1 MIKKY
6 FIILSII
13 VMLFEFIMIDSS
25 FGLPSY
31 ELLKTNTYDVN
42 FRSGPS
48 TSYSIISTL
57 PKDTYLLKLSSTKD
71 QNGTRWIK
79 VYDFNRN
86 KTGYIASYLLSNS
99 GITFTS
105 EDANFTVLVSVDY
118 LNVRSGPG
126 TVFNLVK
133 RIQKDTKL
141 NVIKI
146 IKRNDGEVWYKYEE
160 NGSYL
165 FVASWYTKKVEETT
179 KTPDNSQTD
188 TNETSNTTNETSNT
202 TNPTKIKATAT
213 DFINL
218 RRGPST
224 DYEKLDL
231 INRGDQVEIRGFAKN
246 HLGELWPEVVYK
258 GKTGYAISD
267 YFTFDKDKV
276 NLDITL
282 IGNHCKTLYSTNLRE
297 GPSTQYK
304 VGYVVPKDTVLSI
317 VGVATNKEKWFEVKY
332 NSKFYWLREDTIT
345 IAKEE
350 KSTISSV
357 TWRISEVGI
366 DIKIEGNALKEPTF
380 TLSEDPIRLVLT
392 YKNTNLLTSSM
403 QSEVPIFPLTRYA
416 IASSNGSTIL
426 TLYLLTKTPYEL
438 EKGQTNQILHL
449 KLPKVNEEILEISG
463 RIVFTRV
470 NAVDN
475 ELYINL
481 EDLLNGFNLKMT
493 GSSINF
499 YGKTINFND
508 SVLKAIDN
516 ENYIALSKISDVL
529 PVSVTKI
536 QNKIFIDP
544 NLESIEKKDKSIILT
559 FSFPTN
565 ITKTE
570 INGKEFYIFNAETI
584 DKIEYSHS
592 HRSSSTPP
600 KIFVQADNYS
610 IEVKDNIVKLSV
622 AYNTNLSLSN
632 KIIVIDPGHGS
643 YSGQYLDVGAI
654 GYSGSKEAYI
664 VLDVAL
670 KLKELLEKHGAKV
683 ILTHTTVDDLNNP
696 NLQGRV
702 AIANTSSGDLFIS
715 IHLNSS
721 TNKDAKGTE
730 TYYWYETSKAFAQV
744 IQNALVSKL
753 NTIDRGIK
761 KSPLYVV
768 KNVTTMPAILT
779 EIGFISNPQEESLL
793 KDPTFQNK
801 VAEALL
807 EGIERFFNVQP

>member
-1 MIKKY
+1 MMKKY

-13 VMLFEFIMIDSS
+13 VMLFEFIVIDSS

-48 TSYSIISTL
+48 TSYAIISTL
-57 PKDTYLLKLSSTKD
+57 PKDTYLLKLDSTKD
-71 QNGTRWIK
+71 QNGTLWFK
-79 VYDFNRN
+79 VYDFNNN
-86 KTGYIASYLLSNS
+86 KTGYIASYLLTNS

-160 NGSYL
+160 NGRYL

-179 KTPDNSQTD
+179 KPPDNSQTN
-188 TNETSNTTNETSNT
+188 TSETSKTTNETSNT

-224 DYEKLDL
+224 DYEKIDL
-231 INRGDQVEIRGFAKN
+231 INRGDQVEISGFAKN
-246 HLGELWPEVVYK
+246 HLGELWLEVIYK
-258 GKTGYAISD
+258 GKTGYVISD
-267 YFTFDKDKV
+267 YFTFDRSLI
-276 NLDITL
+276 NLDVSL
-282 IGNHCKTLYSTNLRE
+282 IGGQCKTQYSTNLRE

-304 VGYVVPKDTVLSI
+304 VGYLVPKDTVLTI

-332 NSKFYWLREDTIT
+332 NNKFYWLREDTVT
-345 IAKEE
+345 TPKEE
-350 KSTISSV
+350 KSTINSV

-366 DIKIEGNALKEPTF
+366 DIKIEGNALKEPSI
-380 TLSEDPIRLVLT
+380 TLLEDPIRLVLN
-392 YKNTNLLTSSM
+392 YKNTNLLTSTT

-416 IASSNGSTIL
+416 ISSSDGSTLL

-438 EKGQTNQILHL
+438 EKKQTNQILHL
-449 KLPKVNEEILEISG
+449 KLPKVNEEFLEISG
-463 RIVFTRV
+463 TTVFARV
-470 NAVDN
+470 NTVDN

-493 GSSINF
+493 GSSLNF
-499 YGKTINFND
+499 YGKTIEFND
-508 SVLKAIDN
+508 SVLKTIDN
-516 ENYIALSKISDVL
+516 GNYIALSKISDVL

-544 NLESIEKKDKSIILT
+544 NLESIEKQNNSIILK
-559 FSFPTN
+559 FSFPAN

-570 INGKEFYIFNAETI
+570 INGKEFFVFNAETLN
-584 DKIEYSHS
+584 KIEFDYS

-600 KIFVQADNYS
+600 KIFIPANNYS

-622 AYNTNLSLSN
+622 SYNTNLSLSN

-654 GYSGSKEAYI
+654 GFSGSKEAYI
-664 VLDVAL
+664 VLDIAL
-670 KLKELLEKHGAKV
+670 KLKELLEKQGAKV
-683 ILTHTTVDDLNNP
+683 ILTHTTVDDPNNP
-696 NLQGRV
+696 NLQGR
-702 AIANTSSGDLFIS
+702 ATIANTSSGDLFIS

-730 TYYWYETSKAFAQV
+730 TYYWYDTSKVFAQT

-753 NTIDRGIK
+753 NTLDRGIK

-793 KDPTFQNK
+793 KDSGFQNK

-807 EGIERFFNVQP
+807 EGIERFFNVQ